1 MAPPTGCGDEAGS
14 TLFWA
19 RPLRPCVAGVLV
31 FQAAVPGAKE
41 PGAPAIRSPSAA
53 PAPSPT
59 LWAADVPPP
68 PGQQPRPAQAP
79 PGREAWAPLPLP
91 PGPASSGHPGPC
103 IPPTTLEPHR
113 SGPHRTGQ
121 VGLTQPPGSHRAL
134 TVVSRLLTP
143 PGSAHLGDSWRDAH
157 RAGI

>member
-1 MAPPTGCGDEAGS
+1 MGPVAVAPPAGCGDEAGS
-14 TLFWA
+14 TLFRA

-53 PAPSPT
+53 APAPSLT

-68 PGQQPRPAQAP
+68 PGQQPHPAQAH
-79 PGREAWAPLPLP
+79 PGREARAPLPPP
-91 PGPASSGHPGPC
+91 PGPASSGHPGLC
-103 IPPTTLEPHR
+103 IPPKTLEPHR
-113 SGPHRTGQ
+113 SGSHRT
-121 VGLTQPPGSHRAL
+121 SHRAL

-143 PGSAHLGDSWRDAH
+143 PGSAHLGDSWGEAH
-157 RAGI
+157 RADI